1 MIKRFVFAA
10 AAMTAV
16 LCSCNEKGKDYEPL
30 TSDAQELNLTVGES
44 AVVSV
49 SGGSGEIEVFLRM
62 RQWLWPW
69 PEILVR

>member
-49 SGGSGEIEVFLRM
+49 SGD
-62 RQWLWPW
+62 
-69 PEILVR
+69 